1 MNVVILAG
9 GHVADEA
16 RNAASRKEAE
26 AMAAALIKGEHQAD
40 IIDASQNVI
49 ASLQT
54 HRPDICLIAPGA
66 CGVDGTLQG
75 TLDLLQIPYVGSGSR
90 TCRIVRAKDAVPF
103 VVARCGDASG
113 DELSFEP
120 LASFV
125 VSQALYQA
133 NGSALVAALEQCVPG
148 GYPMEVCL
156 EAGPSALVNNEEE
169 LNDGLSRVTAQGTAL
184 VRQWVEGVALSV
196 CVLGTGWDAHV
207 LPPVEVVHQAA
218 DASASSDGSATVV
231 AFQPGSD
238 LFAPVR
244 QGSLS
249 SDEGVA
255 QAIRSEIE
263 RVAFDVCLALGA
275 RDCAVVE
282 LIWDGAQ
289 VRFVDIDCVP
299 EMSEGSVFSEA
310 CKAAGLSIE
319 GVLDRLVS
327 L

>member
-9 GHVADEA
+9 GHAADEA
-16 RNAASRKEAE
+16 RNRTSHKEAE
-26 AMAAALIKGEHQAD
+26 AMAAALVKGEHQVE
-40 IIDASQNVI
+40 ILDASQDVV

-66 CGVDGTLQG
+66 CGADGALQG
-75 TLDLLQIPYVGSGSR
+75 TLDLLQVPHVGSSSR

-103 VVARCGDASG
+103 VAARCGDASG

-125 VSQALYQA
+125 VSRALYQA
-133 NGSALVAALEQCVPG
+133 NGSALVAALEQRVPG
-148 GYPMEVCL
+148 GYPMEVCS
-156 EAGPSALVNNEEE
+156 ETEPSVLVSTEDE
-169 LNDGLSRVTAQGTAL
+169 LSDALSRATAQGTAL

-207 LPPVEVVHQAA
+207 LPPVEVVRQAA
-218 DASASSDGSATVV
+218 DPSASGDGSSPASQST
-231 AFQPGSD
+231 SD

-263 RVAFDVCLALGA
+263 RVAFDVCLALGV

>member
-40 IIDASQNVI
+40 IVDVSQDVVV
-49 ASLQT
+49 SLQT
-54 HRPDICLIAPGA
+54 HRPDICIIAPDA
-66 CGVDGTLQG
+66 CGADGALQG
-75 TLDLLQIPYVGSGSR
+75 MLDLLQVPHVGSGSQ

-103 VVARCGDASG
+103 VAARCGDASG

-133 NGSALVAALEQCVPG
+133 NGSALVVALEQRVPG
-148 GYPMEVCL
+148 GYPMEVCP
-156 EAGPSALVNNEEE
+156 EAGPSALANNEEE
-169 LNDGLSRVTAQGTAL
+169 LNDALSRVTAQGTAL

-207 LPPVEVVHQAA
+207 LPPVEVVRRAA
-218 DASASSDGSATVV
+218 DATASGDGSTTASQS
-231 AFQPGSD
+231 ASD

-244 QGSLS
+244 QESLS
-249 SDEGVA
+249 SDKGVA

>member
-16 RNAASRKEAE
+16 RNAASRKETE
-26 AMAAALIKGEHQAD
+26 AMAAALTKGEHQVD
-40 IIDASQNVI
+40 VIDASQNVVV
-49 ASLQT
+49 SLQT
-54 HRPDICLIAPGA
+54 HRPDICIIAPDA
-66 CGVDGTLQG
+66 CGADGALQG
-75 TLDLLQIPYVGSGSR
+75 MLDLLQVPHVGSGSQ

-103 VVARCGDASG
+103 VAARCGDASG

-133 NGSALVAALEQCVPG
+133 NGSALVAALEQRVPG
-148 GYPMEVCL
+148 GYPMEVCS
-156 EAGPSALVNNEEE
+156 EMEPSVLVSTEDE
-169 LNDGLSRVTAQGTAL
+169 LSNALSRATARGTAL

-207 LPPVEVVHQAA
+207 LPPVEVVRQDA
-218 DASASSDGSATVV
+218 DATASSDGSATAA
-231 AFQPGSD
+231 AFLPGYD

-244 QGSLS
+244 QESLS
-249 SDEGVA
+249 SDKGVA

>member
-40 IIDASQNVI
+40 VIDVSQDVVV
-49 ASLQT
+49 SLQA
-54 HRPDICLIAPGA
+54 HRPDICIIAPGA
-66 CGVDGTLQG
+66 CGADGALQG
-75 TLDLLQIPYVGSGSR
+75 MLVLLQVPHVGSSSQ

-103 VVARCGDASG
+103 VAARCGDASG

-125 VSQALYQA
+125 VSQTLYQA
-133 NGSALVAALEQCVPG
+133 NESALVAALEQRVPG
-148 GYPMEVCL
+148 GYPMEVCP
-156 EAGPSALVNNEEE
+156 EAGASVLVGNEEE
-169 LNDGLSRVTAQGTAL
+169 LTDALSRVAAQGTAL

-207 LPPVEVVHQAA
+207 LPPVEVVRQAV
-218 DASASSDGSATVV
+218 DASTGSDGSATAV
-231 AFQPGSD
+231 AFQPESD
-238 LFAPVR
+238 LFSPVR

-249 SDEGVA
+249 PDEGVA

-263 RVAFDVCLALGA
+263 RVAFDACLALGI
-275 RDCAVVE
+275 RDCAVVQ